1 VNSSVL
7 RDRGLL
13 PALFLVALATVMFE
27 VLLTRIFSL
36 TMWYHFAF
44 MAISIAMFGLT
55 LGALLVFLRPD
66 RWPEATL
73 LHSMGQCALLLA
85 IYMTVVIFLHI
96 SLYLPS
102 PNVAMLPMV
111 LTFIGV
117 AVPFVFSGIFIC
129 LALTRFPSQI
139 GSLYAVDLAGAAI
152 GCLCVIAA
160 LHWLDGVGAVL
171 ACATLAA
178 LAAAILLPGKRKAVA
193 VLISAIL
200 GGTTIWTGIYLA
212 RHQLA
217 AFRIEHIKGAEQEAI
232 DYERWNSFSRIAVLK
247 PSKSGALAWNLST
260 EFKGSLDIES
270 RWLQIDAIAGTQL
283 VGFDG
288 DLKKVEFLRW
298 DLPNFVHHL
307 RPGGRVAIVGAGGGR
322 DVLTAKLFGQKRV
335 LAVEINGDIMRVVND
350 RFGDFTG
357 HLERDPGVTFVN
369 DEARS
374 YLARE
379 KERFDIVEVTFV
391 DTFAATAAGAYA
403 LTENSLYTVEGWKV
417 FLDRLNDDGLL
428 AVSRGVSSEL
438 GRLVALGRAALLRTG
453 AAQPERHMVLVTNR
467 HGTAKSAHRM
477 GVLLVRKTPFG
488 EAELGQ
494 IHRLAD
500 QLNFEVELQPGAAKS
515 NLLLAL
521 ATGRGMEDV
530 LSSGPINYEAPTDDQ
545 PFFFYMARPSAWLL
559 MRGGESSP
567 GSGAAVVLAALL
579 LTVVVLT
586 VACIALPLVFARV
599 KLAPSDTVLLAFFA
613 AIGIGFMLIEVS
625 MLQRLIVFL
634 GHPVY
639 SLSVILFVLLLAGG
653 LGSYLS
659 TQIRDDRLRAAG
671 VRVLVVLAA
680 VLVVA
685 GLVTVPLITFFS
697 DGETPVRVAVSGAL
711 LAVMGVFMGMAFP
724 MGMRLAMASRR
735 ELGPWLWGVNGA
747 MSVLAS
753 VLAVVIAMALGIS
766 ASFWTGVAS
775 YVVAVGTFAI
785 AARPRV
791 S

>member
-1 VNSSVL
+1 ML
-7 RDRGLL
+7 PLRGLL

-27 VLLTRIFSL
+27 VLLTRVFSL

-599 KLAPSDTVLLAFFA
+599 KLARSDTVLLAFFA

-680 VLVVA
+680 VLVGA

>member
-599 KLAPSDTVLLAFFA
+599 KLARSDTVLLAFFA

-671 VRVLVVLAA
+671 VRVLVVLAG

>member
-1 VNSSVL
+1 MNSSVL

-515 NLLLAL
+515 TCFPQGPSITRHRL
-521 ATGRGMEDV
+521 TISRF
-530 LSSGPINYEAPTDDQ
+530 SSI
-545 PFFFYMARPSAWLL
+545 WLVH
-559 MRGGESSP
+559 RP
-567 GSGAAVVLAALL
+567 GSSCAGGKAHRAV
-579 LTVVVLT
+579 
-586 VACIALPLVFARV
+586 ALP
-599 KLAPSDTVLLAFFA
+599 
-613 AIGIGFMLIEVS
+613 
-625 MLQRLIVFL
+625 
-634 GHPVY
+634 
-639 SLSVILFVLLLAGG
+639 
-653 LGSYLS
+653 
-659 TQIRDDRLRAAG
+659 
-671 VRVLVVLAA
+671 
-680 VLVVA
+680 
-685 GLVTVPLITFFS
+685 
-697 DGETPVRVAVSGAL
+697 
-711 LAVMGVFMGMAFP
+711 
-724 MGMRLAMASRR
+724 
-735 ELGPWLWGVNGA
+735 
-747 MSVLAS
+747 
-753 VLAVVIAMALGIS
+753 
-766 ASFWTGVAS
+766 
-775 YVVAVGTFAI
+775 
-785 AARPRV
+785 
-791 S
+791 

>member
-193 VLISAIL
+193 LLISAIL

-307 RPGGRVAIVGAGGGR
+307 RPGGRVAIVGTGGGR

-467 HGTAKSAHRM
+467 HGTAKSVHRM

-494 IHRLAD
+494 IHRLAN

-586 VACIALPLVFARV
+586 LACIALPLVFARV
-599 KLAPSDTVLLAFFA
+599 KLARSDTVLLAFFA

-639 SLSVILFVLLLAGG
+639 SLSVILFVLLLTGG

-680 VLVVA
+680 VLGVA

-785 AARPRV
+785 AARPRA